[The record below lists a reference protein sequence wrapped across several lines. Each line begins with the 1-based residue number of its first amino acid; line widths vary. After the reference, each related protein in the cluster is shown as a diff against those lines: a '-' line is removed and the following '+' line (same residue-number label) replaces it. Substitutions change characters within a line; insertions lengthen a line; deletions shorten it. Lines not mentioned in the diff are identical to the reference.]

1 MYLLRNGTFCHF
13 FLDFTLFHHFW
24 SNFAPNIVNIG
35 NFALKKMRRNSGEPR
50 KMILSDGQ
58 SWHLRI
64 SKIYGSSGWNCAA
77 PQLKHWKAPI
87 DPKTIH
93 RAEIHQHGP
102 FWDVLGTYRSSK
114 RTIFTLKCPHWEK
127 RWIFTFAPLRPAPRK
142 KRPPR
147 TSLILVPDDQDDDEE
162 DQVQQQ
168 LLPTMGRWDGAQVR
182 WEKAGLQNVI
192 VIVILAL

>member
-1 MYLLRNGTFCHF
+1 MYLLKNGTFCHF

-35 NFALKKMRRNSGEPR
+35 YFALKKMRRNSGEPR

-114 RTIFTLKCPHWEK
+114 RTIFTLKCLHWEK
-127 RWIFTFAPLRPAPRK
+127 RSYAPLGKSSCKNNVFFWPSPNK
-142 KRPPR
+142 K
-147 TSLILVPDDQDDDEE
+147 I
-162 DQVQQQ
+162 
-168 LLPTMGRWDGAQVR
+168 
-182 WEKAGLQNVI
+182 K
-192 VIVILAL
+192 